1 ASDVKDEILF
11 LNPYVIVAR
20 RGHPLARLKKIA
32 LNDLARFEWIT
43 PGPTTPRQQA
53 LEHVFRRTSCVP
65 RIAIETTS
73 LQVYRNI
80 LASTNRLALMSLL
93 EARLNDSATFTIL
106 PFESSHL
113 SRVDGIA
120 KRAGWRPTR
129 IHTQFVGLLRSHAH
143 QLSSCPP

>member
-53 LEHVFRRTSCVP
+53 LEQIFRRTSHVP
-65 RIAIETTS
+65 PIAIETTP
-73 LQVYRNI
+73 LQIHRNI
-80 LASTNRLALMSLL
+80 LASTDRLSLMSLL
-93 EARLNDSATFTIL
+93 EARLNDHATFTIL
-106 PFESSHL
+106 PFESPHL
-113 SRVDGIA
+113 
-120 KRAGWRPTR
+120 
-129 IHTQFVGLLRSHAH
+129 
-143 QLSSCPP
+143 